1 MDKDWTIISV
11 LGVGW
16 SATFFF
22 NEMLLRDMGPL
33 MVSFMRVATAAL
45 TCWVYL
51 LVKRQSGRVPADHF
65 GPLFLMGALMFA
77 LPFTIYPLG
86 QQYVATGVAG
96 IVNALTPVMVVVIS
110 HVWPEGERATRLK
123 VIGVLAGF
131 LGIVFLTIPAFQSG
145 EGSKVF
151 GTLVLVIAPIS
162 YACAM
167 NWVRRF
173 KALPTSVVTTWAFT
187 FAAVMLL
194 PVALTMEGLPTSIQP
209 STWASIIVLGTVLTG
224 TFFLIAFSI
233 LPRAGATKTS
243 TVTFIAPVSALFIG
257 WWLLNERLEASHFI
271 GMAAIFLG
279 LFLID
284 GRLFRRK
291 LN

>member
-1 MDKDWTIISV
+1 
-11 LGVGW
+11 
-16 SATFFF
+16 
-22 NEMLLRDMGPL
+22 MLLRDMGPVT
-33 MVSFMRVATAAL
+33 VSFVRVATAAL
-45 TCWVYL
+45 TCWAYL
-51 LVKRQSGRVPADHF
+51 LIAKQSMRVSSHHIV
-65 GPLFLMGALMFA
+65 PLAVMGALMFA
-77 LPFTIYPLG
+77 VPFSIYPLG

-110 HVWPEGERATRLK
+110 HFWPEGERATPLK
-123 VIGVLAGF
+123 VLGVLVGF

-145 EGSKVF
+145 DSTKLF
-151 GTLVLVIAPIS
+151 GTFVILIAPIS

-173 KALPTSVVTTWAFT
+173 KSIPTSVTTTWAFS
-187 FAAVMLL
+187 FAALLLL
-194 PVALTMEGLPTSIQP
+194 PVSLAFEGTPKAFQP
-209 STWASIIVLGTVLTG
+209 STWVSILILGTVLTG
-224 TFFLIAFSI
+224 TFFLIAFAI

-243 TVTFIAPVSALFIG
+243 TVTFIAPVSALLIG
-257 WWLLNERLEASHFI
+257 WWVLEERLEPAHFI

-291 LN
+291 VN

>member
-1 MDKDWTIISV
+1 MDRDWTIIAV

-16 SATFFF
+16 GATFFF

-33 MVSFMRVATAAL
+33 MVSLVRVATAAL

-51 LVKRQSGRVPADHF
+51 LVTGQSAAVPLQLF
-65 GPLFLMGALMFA
+65 GALFIMGALMFA
-77 LPFTIYPLG
+77 VPFSVYPLG

-96 IVNALTPVMVVVIS
+96 IINALTPVMVVVIS

-123 VIGVLAGF
+123 VAGVLAGF

-145 EGSKVF
+145 EGSKIF
-151 GTLVLVIAPIS
+151 GTLVLLIAPVS

-173 KALPTSVVTTWAFT
+173 KTLPTSVVTAWSFT
-187 FAAVMLL
+187 FAAILLL
-194 PVALTMEGLPTSIQP
+194 PVSLVVDGLPKSIQP

-243 TVTFIAPVSALFIG
+243 TVTFIAPISALLIG
-257 WWLLNERLEASHFI
+257 WWVLGEQLEPAHFI

-291 LN
+291 VN

>member
-1 MDKDWTIISV
+1 MDRDWTIIGV

-16 SATFFF
+16 GATFFF

-33 MVSFMRVATAAL
+33 MVSFLRITTAAL

-51 LVKRQSGRVPADHF
+51 LAKGQSARVPSHQLV
-65 GPLFLMGALMFA
+65 PLMVMGALMFA
-77 LPFTIYPLG
+77 VPFAIYPLG

-110 HVWPEGERATRLK
+110 HVWPEGERATPLK
-123 VIGVLAGF
+123 VLGVLAGF
-131 LGIVFLTIPAFQSG
+131 CGIVFLTIPAFQSG
-145 EGSKVF
+145 ESNKLF
-151 GTLVLVIAPIS
+151 GTLVILIAPVS

-173 KALPTSVVTTWAFT
+173 KAIPTSVATTWAFT
-187 FAAVMLL
+187 FAALPLL
-194 PVALTMEGLPTSIQP
+194 PISLGVEGVPQAIRL
-209 STWASIIVLGTVLTG
+209 STWVSVLVLGTVLTG
-224 TFFLIAFSI
+224 TFFLIAFAI

-243 TVTFIAPVSALFIG
+243 TVTFIAPVSALLIG
-257 WWLLNERLEASHFI
+257 WWLLGERLEPAHFI

-279 LFLID
+279 LVLID
-284 GRLFRRK
+284 GRLFVRK